1 MLDKLDYSDPH
12 RERRIF
18 INRVLVASTLMI
30 IFTIVLIMR
39 YFDLQ
44 VRQHKDFVTQS
55 DNNRVHVRST
65 PPARGVIYDRNGEIV
80 AENQSISNL
89 TIIRERAGNIDL
101 LITKIGTLISLSEND
116 IKRFYKRLKRRRP
129 FEQTPLKFN
138 LSEQEQAILAV
149 NEHFLTGIKV
159 NARLSRFYPKRD
171 LLTHVVGYVGRINE
185 RETNIIDPIKYSGT
199 DSIGKIGLEKYY
211 EDTLLGQV
219 GKEQVETN
227 ARGRVTRILD
237 QVKPQ
242 PGNDL
247 VLHID
252 SHLQK
257 IAFDAFDQERGAL
270 VAIEIKTGGILTM
283 VSAPSYDP
291 NTFVSGISQKSYDQ
305 LITSNDKPLF
315 NRAIKGQYPPGST
328 IKPLFG
334 LISLQNKDIS
344 PSTTIDD
351 PGYFFME
358 GIERPWRDHNSK
370 RGGHGS
376 GVDLA
381 EAIIESCDV
390 FFYQMGIKTGIDILA
405 SRSQPFGLGEPTGID
420 LPGEASG
427 IMPSRNWKKQ
437 NRNAAWFNG
446 DTINMSIGQGYM
458 LATPLQL
465 AVMTARIAAK
475 GKLVQPQLVKSINGV
490 AVTPNPLIQIAQID
504 EDHWTYIH
512 ESMKNVIHSS
522 KGTARSINS
531 GLTYTMA
538 GKTGTAQVVSIGADE
553 EYDKEK
559 LKKRQWDHAL
569 FIAFA
574 PIEDPEIAVALI
586 VENGEHGSSSAAP
599 IARTL
604 IDAYMNQLKNKSVT
618 TESAFLPG
626 KLAYA
631 N

>member
-1 MLDKLDYSDPH
+1 MLDKFDYSDPH

-30 IFTIVLIMR
+30 IFTLVLIMR

-65 PPARGVIYDRNGEIV
+65 PPARGVIYDRNGDIV

-89 TIIRERAGNIDL
+89 TIIRERTHNIDL

-116 IKRFYKRLKRRRP
+116 VKRFYKRLKRRRP

-149 NEHFLTGIKV
+149 NEHSLTGIKV
-159 NARLSRFYPKRD
+159 NATLSRFYPKKD

-199 DSIGKIGLEKYY
+199 DSIGKTGLEKYY
-211 EDTLLGQV
+211 EDILLGQV

-252 SHLQK
+252 SNLQK
-257 IAFDAFDQERGAL
+257 IAFDAFNQERGAL

-305 LITSNDKPLF
+305 LIKSNDKPLF

-328 IKPLFG
+328 VKPLFG

-358 GIERPWRDHNSK
+358 GVERPWRDHNSK
-370 RGGHGS
+370 HGGHGS

-405 SRSQPFGLGEPTGID
+405 LRSKPFGLGETTGID

-427 IMPSRNWKKQ
+427 IMPSRSWKKQ
-437 NRNAAWFNG
+437 NRGSAWFDG

-490 AVTPNPLIQIAQID
+490 PVTPSPLMEIAQID

-538 GKTGTAQVVSIGADE
+538 GKTGTAQVVSISADE

-574 PIEDPEIAVALI
+574 PIEDPKIAVALI

-604 IDAYMNQLKNKSVT
+604 IDAYMDQLEDKKVVAA
-618 TESAFLPG
+618 SALLPG
-626 KLAYA
+626 TLTYA